1 MKINGNCKGVRCLTN
16 GKFYHGMKYAAMEA
30 GVTCSSMS
38 YAIKHK
44 TPCKGNKYAWE
55 SEMEA
60 NVMAM
65 GLQLSERETE
75 MEMLRAKANAYDA
88 LMLEQ
93 KAKEEAER
101 KAKEERAKAIAKL
114 EEKLNKYE
122 AEITRREAKLTDLKA
137 RWTETLMELE
147 ALREMEV

>member
-44 TPCKGNKYAWE
+44 TPCKGNRYAWE

-65 GLQLSERETE
+65 GLQLSEKETE
-75 MEMLRAKANAYDA
+75 MEMLRAKANAYDM

-101 KAKEERAKAIAKL
+101 KAKEEQEKAVTKAKEKVARYQAEMERRYAKFRL
-114 EEKLNKYE
+114 VEDKL
-122 AEITRREAKLTDLKA
+122 
-137 RWTETLMELE
+137 LE
-147 ALREMEV
+147 AQDELDALLEKEV

>member
-38 YAIKHK
+38 YAIKNK

-65 GLQLSERETE
+65 GLQLSEKETE

-101 KAKEERAKAIAKL
+101 KAKEEHAKAIAKL
-114 EEKLNKYE
+114 EEKLDKYE
-122 AEITRREAKLTDLKA
+122 AEIARREEKLNDLKCK
-137 RWTETLMELE
+137 WTEVLKELE